1 MNLYAAH
8 VGNVFVDAGVY
19 AMAALQGVRPTALT
33 AADLIELVNEHLPQY
48 PKWDKSFAGIFT
60 SNHPL
65 RRNKKEKEWM
75 QHLHDEIRALEN
87 SQGTE
92 MCYTC
97 GTRPGKPYLSNVMP
111 LSATGPM
118 RNFCPNHQKGSN
130 HQEGSAGSAVLC
142 GACLIAVHFVPY
154 AAIRFGKSHLLP
166 HTANSEFMRAWTHQT
181 ALNIQHLA
189 DTPSAFQVEG
199 ASGKP
204 LKSVAAMFERV
215 KQFRRRLDASDEVWL
230 YHFNNN
236 PQHAQGR
243 LTIHHV
249 PAAAF
254 NFVITAA
261 KDPDTAADFHD
272 TVNAHWQDGYN
283 AVYAKLL
290 KNASIEHLLKTW
302 ALARKYMEEFN
313 MSERARMLE
322 SIAAKLRVVQEHD
335 ARIIQQLQH
344 ANSFSEFDT
353 AIAAAAAVNR
363 DIDFATIDMLCL
375 CPDATLQWKA
385 NRRWLCHLLRIEVE
399 AAAEDDDEDA

>member
-19 AMAALQGVRPTALT
+19 AIAALQGVRPTALT
-33 AADLIELVNEHLPQY
+33 AADLTELVNEHLPQY

-65 RRNKKEKEWM
+65 RRNKKEAERERGKKWM
-75 QHLHDEIRALEN
+75 RDLHDEIHALEN

-118 RNFCPNHQKGSN
+118 RNFCPNHQ
-130 HQEGSAGSAVLC
+130 EGSAVLC

-154 AAIRFGKSHLLP
+154 AAIRLEHSHLLP
-166 HTANSEFMRAWTHQT
+166 HTANSEFMRAWTRQT
-181 ALNIQHLA
+181 VLSIQHVA
-189 DTPSAFQVEG
+189 DTPSAFQVDG

-236 PQHAQGR
+236 PQHAQGC

-261 KDPDTAADFHD
+261 KKPDTTADFHD
-272 TVNAHWQDGYN
+272 TVNAHWRDGYN

-290 KNASIEHLLKTW
+290 KNSSIEHLLKTW

-353 AIAAAAAVNR
+353 AIAAAASVNR

>member
-1 MNLYAAH
+1 MNLYAGH

-19 AMAALQGVRPTALT
+19 AMAALRGVLPEALT
-33 AADLIELVNEHLPQY
+33 AADLTALVNKHLPQY

-65 RRNKKEKEWM
+65 RRNKKEAERERVKKWM
-75 QHLHDEIRALEN
+75 QHLHAEIHALEN

-97 GTRPGKPYLSNVMP
+97 GTRHGKPYLSNVMP

-118 RNFCPNHQKGSN
+118 RNFCPNHQ
-130 HQEGSAGSAVLC
+130 EGSAVLC

-154 AAIRFGKSHLLP
+154 AAIRFGNSHLLP
-166 HTANSEFMRAWTHQT
+166 HTANSEFMQAWTRQT
-181 ALNIQHLA
+181 TLNVQRLK
-189 DTPSAFQVEG
+189 DTPSAFQVDG
-199 ASGKP
+199 ANGEP
-204 LKSVAAMFERV
+204 LKSVSAMFNIV
-215 KQFRRRLDASDEVWL
+215 TDFKRRLRAHDEVWL

-261 KDPDTAADFHD
+261 RSDTKADFHD
-272 TVNAHWQDGYN
+272 TVNGHWRDGYN

-290 KNASIEHLLKTW
+290 KNFSIEHLLKTW

-313 MSERARMLE
+313 MSERALMLE

-344 ANSFSEFDT
+344 ANNFSEFDT

-375 CPDATLQWKA
+375 CPEATLQWKS

-399 AAAEDDDEDA
+399 AAEEDDDEDA